1 MLVTLLGVIIV
12 MKPPFLLDLFGV
24 GDQQG
29 EGEAKKTHFVIGY
42 GIHPL
47 YRVLDRV
54 SNCYA

>member
-24 GDQQG
+24 GDRQG
-29 EGEAKKTHFVIGY
+29 EGEARKTHFVIGY

-47 YRVLDRV
+47 HRVLDSV
-54 SNCYA
+54 SNLNA

>member
-29 EGEAKKTHFVIGY
+29 EGEARKTHFVIGY
-42 GIHPL
+42 VIHPL
-47 YRVLDRV
+47 YRVLDSV
-54 SNCYA
+54 LN